1 MIELWDGY
9 AITADEFNIIL
20 GKPTKKMRLGV
31 AEDATASATYYP
43 TLTKAVEAFY
53 NIQVRKTIIDETY
66 TLSTALDAAKQ
77 IEQRIR
83 ALIKQPDFERDLKCG
98 G

>member
-9 AITADEFNIIL
+9 AITADEYNIVL
-20 GKPTKKMRLGV
+20 GKPTKTMRRGV
-31 AEDATASATYYP
+31 EEDATRDATCHP
-43 TLTKAVEAFY
+43 TLTKALEAFY
-53 NIQVRKTIIDETY
+53 NIQVRQSINNETH
-66 TLSTALDAAKQ
+66 TLTTALIAAKQ